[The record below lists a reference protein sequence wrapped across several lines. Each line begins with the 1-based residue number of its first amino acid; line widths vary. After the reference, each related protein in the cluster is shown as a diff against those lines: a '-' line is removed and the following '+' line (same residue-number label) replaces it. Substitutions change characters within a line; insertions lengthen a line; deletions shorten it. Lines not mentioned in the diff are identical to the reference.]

1 MNRQEK
7 QAVITEMRTGF
18 SDSQASFLVGVQ
30 GLTVNRVQKFRRLVR
45 NEGGE
50 VNVVKN
56 TLLRVA
62 VDGLAGVQNLAPHFE
77 QQIAVVFAFKE
88 PTAIARVIHA
98 TAQEDEQF
106 KIVAGYLEG
115 SVMNVDKI
123 EYLATLPGRDQLVAK
138 VCGGLK
144 APIANH
150 TIVLKKILMQ
160 FMWVIKQA
168 SEKAQ
173 PEEMSL

>member
-7 QAVITEMRTGF
+7 QAVINGMRTSF

-30 GLTVNRVQKFRRLVR
+30 GLTVNQVQKFRRLIR
-45 NEGGE
+45 KEGGE
-50 VNVVKN
+50 VSVVKN

-62 VDGLAGVQNLAPHFE
+62 VDGLDGVSNLAPHFS

-88 PTAIARVIHA
+88 PTAIARALHA
-98 TAQEDEQF
+98 TAKEEERF

-115 SVMNVDKI
+115 SVMDVSKI
-123 EYLATLPGRDQLVAK
+123 EYLATLPSKERLVAM

-144 APIANH
+144 APIANNVM
-150 TIVLKKILMQ
+150 VLKKILMQ

-168 SEKAQ
+168 SEKSQ
-173 PEEMSL
+173 PQ

>member
-1 MNRQEK
+1 MNRREK
-7 QAVITEMRTGF
+7 QAVIKEMRTGF

-30 GLTVNRVQKFRRLVR
+30 GLTVNRVQKFRRLIR
-45 NEGGE
+45 KEGGE

-88 PTAIARVIHA
+88 PTAIARAIYA
-98 TAQEDEQF
+98 TAKEDEQF
-106 KIVAGYLEG
+106 KVVAGYLEG
-115 SVMNVDKI
+115 SVMNAAKI
-123 EYLATLPGRDQLVAK
+123 EYLATLPPRDQLVAM

-168 SEKAQ
+168 SEKTQ
-173 PEEMSL
+173 PEEILV

>member
-7 QAVITEMRTGF
+7 QAVINEMRTGF

-45 NEGGE
+45 KEGGE

-62 VDGLAGVQNLAPHFE
+62 VEGLPGIQGLTPHFE

-88 PTAIARVIHA
+88 PVAVARAIYA
-98 TAQEDEQF
+98 TAKENEQF

-115 SVMNVDKI
+115 SVMNADKV
-123 EYLATLPGRDQLVAK
+123 EYLATLPSKDQLAAM

-144 APIANH
+144 APIANY

-168 SEKAQ
+168 SEKPQ
-173 PEEMSL
+173 PE

>member
-7 QAVITEMRTGF
+7 QAVINEMRTGF

-30 GLTVNRVQKFRRLVR
+30 GLTVNKVQKFRRR
-45 NEGGE
+45 IRQEGGQ

-62 VDGLAGVQNLAPHFE
+62 VDGLSGVQNLAPHFE

-88 PTAIARVIHA
+88 PTAVARAIYD
-98 TAQEDEQF
+98 TAKEDEQF

-115 SVMNVDKI
+115 SVMNADKV
-123 EYLATLPGRDQLVAK
+123 EYLATLPSKEQLVAK

-150 TIVLKKILMQ
+150 VIVLKQLLSQ
-160 FMWVIKQA
+160 FVWVVKQA
-168 SEKAQ
+168 SEKPQ
-173 PEEMSL
+173 PE